1 MSRASLFE
9 VELNLSVPGLIGK
22 NQPGNLADPDKGMHK
37 REASKRAAMNAF
49 TSLAPFMSQSQLS
62 ALAQG
67 MRGEEKQYFF
77 DKVVA
82 LADLIS
88 SMPVTYQQ
96 DGKGD
101 EAVVYL
107 HYFYG
112 NSDWYI
118 TEKDVE
124 GGVQQAF
131 GYAVL
136 NGDMDCAELGYI
148 SISELVGLVNANV
161 ELDLYFKSCTLA
173 EVKSRH
179 ALSNRAILAHAAM
192 VKMNNENEANEE
204 LDPLKSFMSQHFV
217 FSAVR
222 D

>member
-9 VELNLSVPGLIGK
+9 VDLNLSVPRCIGK
-22 NQPGNLADPDKGMHK
+22 VQHDGIGECFH
-37 REASKRAAMNAF
+37 
-49 TSLAPFMSQSQLS
+49 SLVPYMSQSQLS
-62 ALAQG
+62 ALAQC
-67 MRGEEKQYFF
+67 MRGEEKQFFF
-77 DKVVA
+77 DKLKA

-118 TEKDVE
+118 TEKDIE

-131 GYAVL
+131 GFAIL
-136 NGDMDCAELGYI
+136 NGDMDCAEMGYI

-161 ELDLYFKSCTLA
+161 ELDLYFKPCTLA
-173 EVKSRH
+173 EAKSRH
-179 ALSNRAILAHAAM
+179 SDRGRAILAYAAM
-192 VKMNNENEANEE
+192 EKNKANEE
-204 LDPLKSFMSQHFV
+204 HDPLKSFMSQHFV
-217 FSAVR
+217 VSVVR

>member
-22 NQPGNLADPDKGMHK
+22 NQPGNLADPEKGMPK
-37 REASKRAAMNAF
+37 RGVSKPLPVKAF
-49 TSLAPFMSQSQLS
+49 DSLLPFMSQSQLS
-62 ALAQG
+62 ALAHCL
-67 MRGEEKQYFF
+67 RGEEKQCFF
-77 DKVVA
+77 DKVAA

-101 EAVVYL
+101 QAVAYL
-107 HYFYG
+107 HYFFG

-131 GYAVL
+131 GYAIL
-136 NGDMDCAELGYI
+136 NGDMDCAEMGYI

-161 ELDLYFKSCTLA
+161 ELDLYFKPCTLA

-192 VKMNNENEANEE
+192 KKLNDEHGASEE
-204 LDPLKSFMSQHFV
+204 LDPQNFMSQHFV
-217 FSAVR
+217 FSTVR